1 MSCGMSV
8 ASDCANTLVLKNSKK
23 MIEENAMRIKVAGG
37 GRRRPQIYL
46 EETKW
51 VDVVAYQ

>member
-8 ASDCANTLVLKNSKK
+8 ASDCANTLVLRNSKK